1 MDHSMVLYKERAHQS
16 NKLIHYPN
24 KLIHYPIIISY
35 YSDNV
40 KTYTLLFGS
49 V

>member
-1 MDHSMVLYKERAHQS
+1 MDHSMVLYKERAYQS
-16 NKLIHYPN
+16 N
-24 KLIHYPIIISY
+24 KLIHYPIIIAY

-40 KTYTLLFGS
+40 KTYTLLVGS